1 VLSERASPANLP
13 LITLYIGRKKWYNNI
28 DYQLMAEKV
37 MIFKNNPELIEKP
50 DHLHY
55 PICRGR
61 LEEINQIS
69 TRILKFTIGAA
80 ILMAAVS
87 LLGAPLHVVGWLP
100 MMFTMKDIE
109 FGMGGGFCITQALI
123 SLLLIVFAALG
134 CTERK
139 IFDVLLCF
147 AYMAMLVCSIFI
159 HLSIFDAFTFIIGL
173 AGTLYSFGI
182 LKGYIDFKQLRKTE
196 GYPIFSVSLAE
207 YDDRKKNSPD
217 GYYRDHYDE
226 LVRQRLMQQ
235 RQGSQPANMQQ
246 GGGIKSFS
254 QAQSDSGGLGDM
266 PELNIS
272 KPVMKKAAPDRF
284 VSKSGKESKV
294 LFSELKLR

>member
-1 VLSERASPANLP
+1 
-13 LITLYIGRKKWYNNI
+13 
-28 DYQLMAEKV
+28 

-159 HLSIFDAFTFIIGL
+159 HLSIFDAFTFII
-173 AGTLYSFGI
+173 
-182 LKGYIDFKQLRKTE
+182 
-196 GYPIFSVSLAE
+196 
-207 YDDRKKNSPD
+207 
-217 GYYRDHYDE
+217 
-226 LVRQRLMQQ
+226 
-235 RQGSQPANMQQ
+235 
-246 GGGIKSFS
+246 
-254 QAQSDSGGLGDM
+254 
-266 PELNIS
+266 
-272 KPVMKKAAPDRF
+272 
-284 VSKSGKESKV
+284 
-294 LFSELKLR
+294 

>member
-1 VLSERASPANLP
+1 
-13 LITLYIGRKKWYNNI
+13 
-28 DYQLMAEKV
+28 

-69 TRILKFTIGAA
+69 TRILKFTIGASV
-80 ILMAAVS
+80 LMAAVS

-235 RQGSQPANMQQ
+235 RQGSQSANMQQ
-246 GGGIKSFS
+246 GGSIKSFS
-254 QAQSDSGGLGDM
+254 QAQSESGGLGDM

>member
-1 VLSERASPANLP
+1 
-13 LITLYIGRKKWYNNI
+13 
-28 DYQLMAEKV
+28 
-37 MIFKNNPELIEKP
+37 MIFSKNPELSEKP

-61 LEEINQIS
+61 LEAINNIS
-69 TRILKFTIGAA
+69 ARILKFTVGAA
-80 ILMAAVS
+80 VLLAAVS

-109 FGMGGGFCITQALI
+109 FGMGGGFCITQACI
-123 SLLLIVFAALG
+123 SLVLIVFAAMG

-147 AYMAMLVCSIFI
+147 AYMAMLVSSIFI
-159 HLSIFDAFTFIIGL
+159 HLSVFDAFTFIIGL

-182 LKGYIDFKQLRKTE
+182 LKGYVDFKQLRKTE

-235 RQGSQPANMQQ
+235 RQGSQP
-246 GGGIKSFS
+246 
-254 QAQSDSGGLGDM
+254 
-266 PELNIS
+266 
-272 KPVMKKAAPDRF
+272 
-284 VSKSGKESKV
+284 
-294 LFSELKLR
+294 